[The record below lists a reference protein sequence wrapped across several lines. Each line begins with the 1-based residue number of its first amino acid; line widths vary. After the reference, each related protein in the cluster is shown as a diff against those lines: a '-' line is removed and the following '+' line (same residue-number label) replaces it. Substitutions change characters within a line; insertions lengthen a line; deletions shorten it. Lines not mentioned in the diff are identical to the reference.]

1 MGVVQ
6 DPLQKLWVQR
16 VENIEEVLPWG
27 PFACRVLVG
36 EVPAQEIILGE
47 LRVEVLHREFLVMRH
62 LDIIYIR
69 LLDQLL
75 LVREHCL
82 QEVLV
87 NQSGR
92 RQIELDCREV
102 SYGG

>member
-6 DPLQKLWVQR
+6 DPLEELGVER
-16 VENIEEVLPWG
+16 VEYIEEILTRWT
-27 PFACRVLVG
+27 FSLWVLVG
-36 EVPAQEIILGE
+36 KVTAQEIILGE

-102 SYGG
+102 SNGG